1 MPGNR
6 SLDEFQSTEDS
17 AATSEE
23 GPDGDAEPIAPT
35 YTWSAAGGG
44 CAECGAVVERRWRQG
59 DSLVCP
65 ECKSW

>member
-6 SLDEFQSTEDS
+6 SLDDFQSDED
-17 AATSEE
+17 T
-23 GPDGDAEPIAPT
+23 PTTDAGGTGEDEEPIAPT
-35 YTWSAAGGG
+35 YTWSATGGG